1 MSSQCFKGTKPSK
14 RHDTYS
20 KKKQI
25 RNKQKILLDR
35 SADRRRRRLDEYIR
49 TANSHGMLPNFGVTI
64 VCLIV
69 TIYIYF
75 HTLLKEDSEA

>member
-1 MSSQCFKGTKPSK
+1 MVTLEG
-14 RHDTYS
+14 
-20 KKKQI
+20 
-25 RNKQKILLDR
+25 KI
-35 SADRRRRRLDEYIR
+35 Y
-49 TANSHGMLPNFGVTI
+49 